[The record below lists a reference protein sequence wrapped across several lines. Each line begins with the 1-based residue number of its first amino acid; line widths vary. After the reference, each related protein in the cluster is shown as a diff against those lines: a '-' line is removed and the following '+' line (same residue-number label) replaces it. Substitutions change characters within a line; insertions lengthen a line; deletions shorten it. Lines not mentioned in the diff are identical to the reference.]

1 MYQKEFYE
9 MLLNDE
15 TALND
20 IVMEAVFTKPN
31 IKISRLLKTMQ
42 KEQIHMAIVKNKNNK
57 VVGIITMEDI
67 LEELVGEI
75 RDEYDEERET
85 IEELSQQETI
95 SE

>member
-1 MYQKEFYE
+1 

-15 TALND
+15 TELND
-20 IVMEAVFTKPN
+20 ILMEAVFTKPN

-57 VVGIITMEDI
+57 VIGIITMEDI

-85 IEELSQQETI
+85 IEELSE
-95 SE
+95 